1 MENTFTISFS
11 LNMPSEL
18 NGLMAIYGAANFF
31 SLSNPNSKG
40 IKELVDKIEVNL
52 TQMMGENELNKMK
65 VQMNAQFQEMKSK
78 GVINQAQD
86 ICKNLDLKL

>member
-1 MENTFTISFS
+1 
-11 LNMPSEL
+11 MPSEL
-18 NGLMAIYGAANFF
+18 NGLMAIYGAANLF
-31 SLSNPNSKG
+31 SLSNPNSTG

-78 GVINQAQD
+78 GLINQAEN